1 MAVRTQTCCGTGTG
15 RARSAGSTKQW
26 QPLTEAAYAGGNVP
40 TLILCGTHSPGPSRT
55 IVRLLAEAW
64 PGARQGT
71 VRDAGHMSP
80 ITHPAEVNRFILER
94 LVTNGA
100 QIDTRGQEENPA
112 ARSDGRSHA
121 LA

>member
-1 MAVRTQTCCGTGTG
+1 VLVR
-15 RARSAGSTKQW
+15 RARQKEW